1 MPKQIFLSP
10 DRVWNRVHKR
20 ALHGSALIFGDAQMN
35 VQHSVGWVEGSCRA
49 NKTSSIRS
57 AVSTELRL
65 QTDRQTQG
73 RCYIVAA
80 LAQRRAGETPGG
92 VSVIPAASGPSSSSN
107 GILLCLRH
115 GGIKRYRDPSV
126 CLSHGAAVSG

>member
-65 QTDRQTQG
+65 QTDRQTDRQTQG

-92 VSVIPAASGPSSSSN
+92 VSAIPGSEWP
-107 GILLCLRH
+107 
-115 GGIKRYRDPSV
+115 KQQ
-126 CLSHGAAVSG
+126 